1 MRSVPPKV
9 LFLGNGLNR
18 AYGGLEW
25 TKAIERIQ
33 TNNNINIA
41 SSYYQK
47 VPATLM
53 AIVATENRIED
64 ALSTKEAEDIVFGV
78 DDMSLMYTPLRNLI
92 HSGFHYIL
100 TTNYSYEIER
110 AIDKKF
116 SRKGKYNSLRIRDFN
131 KSTQGDPEERCLLHT
146 YNELEDSFGSYKI
159 WHIHGEGRKIKT
171 VALGHHFY
179 GKLLGKYKDEVELIE
194 QNITDSTGK
203 AIRKEYESWID
214 LFLNGDVYMVGFGL
228 DFAEYDIWWL
238 LVQKAALGRGKV
250 FFYNPRENNE
260 AKFSLI
266 EVLNGEAICLGCNSP
281 RDYKVFYNKVIED
294 VILKMK

>member
-1 MRSVPPKV
+1 MSNPKV

-18 AYGGLEW
+18 AYGGLDW
-25 TKAIERIQ
+25 TEAIEKIQ
-33 TNNNINIA
+33 TNNNINTA
-41 SSYYQK
+41 STYYQK

-64 ALSTKEAEDIVFGV
+64 VLSTKKAEDIKFGV
-78 DDMSLMYTPLRNLI
+78 KDMTSMYTPLQSLI
-92 HSGFHYIL
+92 HSGFKYIL

-116 SRKGKYNSLRIRDFN
+116 SRKGKYRSLKIRVFN
-131 KSTQGDPEERCLLHT
+131 KSTQGDPEKRFLLHT
-146 YNELEDSFGSYKI
+146 YNELTDSFGSYKI
-159 WHIHGEGRKIKT
+159 WHIHGEGRKRKT

-179 GKLLGKYKDEVELIE
+179 GKLLGEYKDEVDLIKKAS
-194 QNITDSTGK
+194 TDGSGGK
-203 AIRKEYESWID
+203 IRKEYESWID

-238 LVQKAALGRGKV
+238 LIQKAALGKGKV
-250 FFYNPRENNE
+250 FFYNPREDNE

-266 EVLNGEAICLGCNSP
+266 EVLNGEAICLGCDSP
-281 RDYKVFYNKVIED
+281 RDYKVFYNSVIED
-294 VILKMK
+294 IIKKTK